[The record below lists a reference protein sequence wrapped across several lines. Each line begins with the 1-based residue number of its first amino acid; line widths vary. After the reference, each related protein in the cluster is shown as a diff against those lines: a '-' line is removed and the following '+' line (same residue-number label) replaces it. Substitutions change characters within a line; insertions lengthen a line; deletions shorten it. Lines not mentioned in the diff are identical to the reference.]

1 MGCTHEWYR
10 CPECEGVSME
20 YIGQRY
26 DGLCTTASFTNASV
40 VELSVVG
47 RIVDKRRYWN
57 QTRKDRKMKSLEQQ
71 NQELLNEVKLM
82 MAKEMFLKRHIE
94 NIPVLEDT
102 IDIDVDA

>member
-1 MGCTHEWYR
+1 MMGYA
-10 CPECEGVSME
+10 
-20 YIGQRY
+20 QR
-26 DGLCTTASFTNASV
+26 LLFTNASV

-82 MAKEMFLKRHIE
+82 MAKETFLEKARIYANTAFTDDASEQMILSRE
-94 NIPVLEDT
+94 NMSEYMSEY
-102 IDIDVDA
+102 IDEI